1 MYSLF
6 NGPLDIGK
14 AQSLVG
20 ESRSPSDTTASI
32 GEYVSDAFNR
42 AAANQVNET
51 TVDEPENTP
60 LTPEEMAKYGFNK
73 YDAFNANKLQLEFNK
88 LYAPDPFTG
97 MEKPLSSDEFIK
109 KNKMQ
114 QLIKEKRD
122 SQHQSYANRQTDMF
136 DEFANPAYKDTTG
149 MLIAD
154 KGLERGESYKQGQM
168 GLLTGNNKERE
179 YMGDSGYSQSEYYNP
194 STFDS
199 NTQDV
204 ASQMYGTNNLEI
216 FSPDTTGINSLYNNT
231 I

>member
-6 NGPLDIGK
+6 NDPNSMSK
-14 AQSLVG
+14 ARSLVG
-20 ESRSPSDTTASI
+20 EAGSMSGYI
-32 GEYVSDAFNR
+32 SDAFNR
-42 AAANQVNET
+42 AADNQVEET

-60 LTPEEMAKYGFNK
+60 LTPEEMAKYSFNK

-88 LYAPDPFTG
+88 LYAPNPLTG
-97 MEKPLSSDEFIK
+97 MEKPLSSDAFIK

-114 QLIKEKRD
+114 QLIKEKRA
-122 SQHQSYANRQTDMF
+122 QEQQSYANRQTDMF
-136 DEFANPAYKDTTG
+136 NEFANPAYKDTTG

-154 KGLERGESYKQGQM
+154 QGLERGESYKQGQM

>member
-6 NGPLDIGK
+6 SDPLDIDK
-14 AQSLVG
+14 ARSLVG
-20 ESRSPSDTTASI
+20 GSRSSSDITASI

-51 TVDEPENTP
+51 AEPENTS
-60 LTPEEMAKYGFNK
+60 LTNEEIAKYDFNK
-73 YDAFNANKLQLEFNK
+73 YNDFNANKLQLEFNK
-88 LYAPDPFTG
+88 LYGSDR
-97 MEKPLSSDEFIK
+97 PLSSEQFIR
-109 KNKMQ
+109 KNKME
-114 QLIKEKRD
+114 QLIKDKRA
-122 SQHQSYANRQTDMF
+122 QQEQSYANRQTDMF
-136 DEFANPAYKDTTG
+136 NEFANPAYKDTTG

-154 KGLERGESYKQGQM
+154 QGLERGESYKQGQM

-199 NTQDV
+199 NTQNV

>member
-6 NGPLDIGK
+6 SDPNTLNK

-20 ESRSPSDTTASI
+20 ETGSMSQYI
-32 GEYVSDAFNR
+32 SDAFNR
-42 AAANQVNET
+42 AAANQVDET
-51 TVDEPENTP
+51 TVEEPKNTS
-60 LTPEEMAKYGFNK
+60 LTTEEIAKYGFNK
-73 YDAFNANKLQLEFNK
+73 YDGFNANKLQLEFNK
-88 LYAPDPFTG
+88 LYGSDG
-97 MEKPLSSDEFIK
+97 IMGNKPLSSEQFIR
-109 KNKMQ
+109 KNKME
-114 QLIKEKRD
+114 QLIKDKRA
-122 SQHQSYANRQTDMF
+122 QQEQSYANRQTDMF
-136 DEFANPAYKDTTG
+136 NEFANPAYKDTTG

-154 KGLERGESYKQGQM
+154 QGLERGESYKQGQM

-199 NTQDV
+199 NTQNV